1 VLHGIQLA
9 RTRPVVGRN
18 LVGATFSFT
27 RFLRSWRSR
36 GSVRRE
42 ICQSVAGSLLI
53 DTTPRE
59 AAESEQQAVALN
71 ILFGAGGRRNPFR
84 DVVRSTLETLSRP
97 PTELRIRLPA
107 AAADRPRWDI
117 VTEVTVEV
125 LNALLSK
132 SWVVGSE
139 GRWTHTLR
147 ILARFVVGCL
157 LGGLLPAALEGAR
170 ARAFAGVSMDLESQL
185 AAQVAKELGE
195 QTEASRKLRL
205 LRLCKNLCTP
215 EARWQAA
222 VLVTALR
229 PLDDFMYFVR
239 GAGSEVRPTL
249 LDLLGL
255 GTPRFAELLGGL
267 WALLCNFGTRKA
279 LSPTE
284 RLIRN
289 EPPDEAS
296 WAAKE
301 GLQTIARSALT
312 EIAGLFQELRQLL
325 STILLATPEER
336 WSVPFA
342 GSPTPALG
350 GSGEHVMMLTDLL
363 LSVAR
368 VSVVA
373 AFALKTFVAARAS
386 SWALTSSSG
395 AITESG
401 SSSGRLGQLA
411 MRRTA
416 STRCCCSK
424 PQPNI

>member
-195 QTEASRKLRL
+195 QTDASRKLRL

-215 EARWQAA
+215 GARWQAPGRRIRPEVA
-222 VLVTALR
+222 KQGPQTTKQLRESRGTETQKVQKRRPHFAPGPHDEVHEVVKGAEGGDQNGRLPSGLWRAEVLAQPQQPKFPGSLR
-229 PLDDFMYFVR
+229 
-239 GAGSEVRPTL
+239 L
-249 LDLLGL
+249 LAQLLGD
-255 GTPRFAELLGGL
+255 LGGQ
-267 WALLCNFGTRKA
+267 
-279 LSPTE
+279 LS
-284 RLIRN
+284 
-289 EPPDEAS
+289 
-296 WAAKE
+296 
-301 GLQTIARSALT
+301 RSI
-312 EIAGLFQELRQLL
+312 E
-325 STILLATPEER
+325 
-336 WSVPFA
+336 
-342 GSPTPALG
+342 TPA
-350 GSGEHVMMLTDLL
+350 
-363 LSVAR
+363 
-368 VSVVA
+368 
-373 AFALKTFVAARAS
+373 KARAPS
-386 SWALTSSSG
+386 RASG
-395 AITESG
+395 N
-401 SSSGRLGQLA
+401 
-411 MRRTA
+411 
-416 STRCCCSK
+416 K
-424 PQPNI
+424 PPNKQPAQYAKINCMFG